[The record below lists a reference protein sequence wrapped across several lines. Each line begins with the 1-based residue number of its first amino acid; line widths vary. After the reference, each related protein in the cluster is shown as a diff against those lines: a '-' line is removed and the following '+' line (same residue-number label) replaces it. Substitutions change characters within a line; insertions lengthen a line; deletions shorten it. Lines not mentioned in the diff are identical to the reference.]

1 MLKPMVPPGRAT
13 ISRFFAGVARFLA
26 GLIELAGATTG
37 RTMTANVPALAA
49 AIAFHALLSLAP
61 LLLLVLTAASSLLGS
76 EAARARLL
84 SAIESI
90 GDPAVVPPL
99 RTTVEMIVGT
109 RGSTLAT
116 AAGVLIMMYFAS
128 AVFHELGAALDRI
141 WDVPPRPGLGGL
153 LVQRLISLVIVPAA
167 VAAGMALM
175 AVSFLHALV
184 APIVSQLVPPHAPAW
199 MLGRGLIPF
208 LLTALLLALLYR
220 YGPRAAVRWSDV
232 LVGAALTA
240 VTFTAGNAIL
250 ASMLR
255 KSLLASLYGAA
266 GALVLLLL
274 WIFYSA
280 HILLIGACFT
290 REYAQRFGSRA
301 DRREPI
307 TGPA

>member
-1 MLKPMVPPGRAT
+1 MGFIK
-13 ISRFFAGVARFLA
+13 
-26 GLIELAGATTG
+26 GLIELVGATAR

-61 LLLLVLTAASSLLGS
+61 LLLLVLTAASSILGS

-84 SAIESI
+84 SSIESL

-99 RTTVEMIVGT
+99 RAMVEMIVDS
-109 RGSTLAT
+109 RGSRLAT
-116 AAGVLIMMYFAS
+116 VAGVLVMMYFAS

-153 LVQRLISLVIVPAA
+153 LAQRLISLVLVPAA
-167 VAAGMALM
+167 VAAGMLLM
-175 AVSFLHALV
+175 AISFLHAVV
-184 APIVSQLVPPHAPAW
+184 APVLTQLVPPDAPAW
-199 MLGRGLIPF
+199 AVRGLIPF
-208 LLTALLLALLYR
+208 LLMAVLLAFLYR
-220 YGPRAAVRWSDV
+220 YGPRAPVRWSDV
-232 LVGAALTA
+232 PLGAALGA
-240 VTFTAGNAIL
+240 LTFTAGNTIL

-274 WIFYSA
+274 WISYSA

-290 REYAQRFGSRA
+290 REYAERFGSGAGRA
-301 DRREPI
+301 KR
-307 TGPA
+307 PA